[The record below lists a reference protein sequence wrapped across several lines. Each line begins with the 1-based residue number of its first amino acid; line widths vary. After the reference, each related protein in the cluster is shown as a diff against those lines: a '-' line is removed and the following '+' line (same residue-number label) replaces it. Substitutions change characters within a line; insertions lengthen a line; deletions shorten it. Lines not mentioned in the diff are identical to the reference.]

1 MPQQKSTKPRIKSNK
16 KGDKRERTRAK
27 LIEAAARVIH
37 EKGFDRASL
46 EEIARRA
53 DMTRGAIY
61 NNFKDK
67 EDLFLAVSET
77 RWKPIAPQLKPGA
90 DLIEQMEILGKSV
103 VAAVDERRA
112 SAVGAL
118 SFQLYALTHEEMRLR
133 LAQTNAE
140 IYEWAAEQ
148 IVKFIPAEQL
158 PLPPDEFVR
167 VVHALTDGLLI
178 LRFLTPELITDEIII
193 GAFKSLAGQK

>member
-1 MPQQKSTKPRIKSNK
+1 MPHTKAT

-27 LIEAAARVIH
+27 LIEAASKVIN
-37 EKGFDRASL
+37 EKGYDRTSL
-46 EEIARRA
+46 EEVARRA
-53 DMTRGAIY
+53 GMTRGAIY

-67 EDLFLAVSET
+67 EDLFLTVSEMQ
-77 RWKPIAPQLKPGA
+77 WKPLAPPLKPNGSFT
-90 DLIEQMEILGKSV
+90 EQMDILGKTV

-118 SFQLYALTHEEMRLR
+118 SFQLYALSHEEMRTR

-140 IYEWAAEQ
+140 IYKWAAEQ
-148 IVKFIPAEQL
+148 LIKFVPADEL
-158 PLPPDEFVR
+158 PLPPIEFVR
-167 VVHALTDGLLI
+167 VIHALTDGLLV

-193 GAFKSLAGQK
+193 AAFKSLAKK